1 MPVSRHLENFF
12 RARMDDGPE
21 FGDVLHRPCCLFAA
35 RFHAYAASR
44 RADLASAIHATD
56 LSSGPRLMRPSH
68 DGNHARVPA
77 NPVALFRLFLHQQG
91 LDMTT
96 PAGKAMCQMLTFRRV
111 RAQHHPRARPRWPFA
126 AQPRGFVVIVVN
138 DARKLR
144 SGWAHH

>member
-1 MPVSRHLENFF
+1 
-12 RARMDDGPE
+12 
-21 FGDVLHRPCCLFAA
+21 
-35 RFHAYAASR
+35 
-44 RADLASAIHATD
+44 
-56 LSSGPRLMRPSH
+56 MRPSH
-68 DGNHARVPA
+68 DGITPGSQLT
-77 NPVALFRLFLHQQG
+77 PSLYSRLFLHQQG